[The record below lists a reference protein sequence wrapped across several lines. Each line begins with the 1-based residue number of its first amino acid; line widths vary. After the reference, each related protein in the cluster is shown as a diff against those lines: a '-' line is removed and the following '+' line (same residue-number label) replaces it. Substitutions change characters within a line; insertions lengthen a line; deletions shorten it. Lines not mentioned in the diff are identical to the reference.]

1 MMTATRP
8 QTRSLTGEAQSATAW
23 LHWRPEVPDEPRR
36 LTVAELAEC
45 LCPDS
50 CDRDHSNE

>member
-1 MMTATRP
+1 MMTATLP
-8 QTRSLTGEAQSATAW
+8 QARSSAREAEWANAW
-23 LHWRPEVPDEPRR
+23 VQWRSELPEEPLR

-45 LCPDS
+45 LCPDI

>member
-1 MMTATRP
+1 MMTATVSE
-8 QTRSLTGEAQSATAW
+8 TRTLTREAQSADAW
-23 LHWRPEVPDEPRR
+23 LQWRPERPEEPRR

-45 LCPDS
+45 LCPDI

>member
-1 MMTATRP
+1 MMTATLP
-8 QTRSLTGEAQSATAW
+8 QTRSLTREAEWANAW
-23 LHWRPEVPDEPRR
+23 LQWRPDLPEEPRR

-45 LCPDS
+45 LCPDI

>member
-1 MMTATRP
+1 MMTATLR
-8 QTRSLTGEAQSATAW
+8 QSREAEWANAW
-23 LHWRPEVPDEPRR
+23 LQWRPEVPEEPRR

-45 LCPDS
+45 LCPDI